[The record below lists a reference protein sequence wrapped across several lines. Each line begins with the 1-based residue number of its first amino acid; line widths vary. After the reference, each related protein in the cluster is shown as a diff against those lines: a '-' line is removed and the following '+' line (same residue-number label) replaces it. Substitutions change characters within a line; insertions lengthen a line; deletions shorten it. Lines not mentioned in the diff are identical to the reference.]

1 MRISVIGCGYL
12 GAVHAATLASMGHTV
27 VGIDVD
33 AAKVEQLGR
42 GAAPFFEPGL
52 DELLRDGIA
61 TARLSF
67 STDFADA
74 AGSQLHFLCVG
85 TPQSKTSGG
94 ADLSYVVAATEALL
108 PHLAAGSAV
117 VGKSTVPV
125 GTVDMLRGVLFPR
138 PDVLLGWNPEFLRQ
152 GTAVKDSLVPDRLV
166 YGVPEDGVPAD
177 SGPAG
182 PASSANS
189 GPANTG
195 PAGTGA
201 RNTGPA
207 NTGPASSANTGPADS
222 GAPNTGPAN
231 TGPASS
237 ANSGAAITA
246 ALDAVYAPLL
256 AAGIPRLV
264 CNFATAELIKSASN
278 AYLATKLSFINAM
291 AELCD
296 ATGTDVKQ
304 LGAAMGMDPRI
315 GGRYLH
321 AGLGFGGGC
330 LPKDIRSLRVQA
342 SGLGVDSVDQWMDVV
357 DSINRDQRARTVK
370 LAAELCGGQLSGRR
384 VTVLGAAFKPDTDDI
399 RDSPALDVAL
409 QLASAGAHVT
419 VTDPAAINNAWLR
432 YPQLRFEPST
442 SQALEGAELVL
453 LLTEWDEYA
462 ALSPADA
469 GALVRRRNLLDARN
483 VLDASV
489 WEADGWTVRGLGRG
503 SAPSPSAAGITAAGT
518 TAAKPSPT
526 KPSAATATQLSPA
539 GHRPG

>member
-1 MRISVIGCGYL
+1 MKISVIGCGYL

-33 AAKVEQLGR
+33 AAKVGQLGR

-52 DELLRDGIA
+52 DELLRDGVA
-61 TARLSF
+61 TGRLSF

-74 AGSQLHFLCVG
+74 AGARLHFLCVG
-85 TPQSKTSGG
+85 TPQSKTSDG
-94 ADLSYVVAATEALL
+94 ADLSYLVAATEALL

-125 GTVDMLRGVLFPR
+125 GTVDMLRGVLAPR

-166 YGVPEDGVPAD
+166 YGVPEDGR
-177 SGPAG
+177 SGNGSHAT
-182 PASSANS
+182 
-189 GPANTG
+189 NT
-195 PAGTGA
+195 
-201 RNTGPA
+201 
-207 NTGPASSANTGPADS
+207 S
-222 GAPNTGPAN
+222 
-231 TGPASS
+231 
-237 ANSGAAITA
+237 AAITA

-278 AYLATKLSFINAM
+278 AYLATKLSFINSM

-296 ATGTDVKQ
+296 ATGADVKQ

-330 LPKDIRSLRVQA
+330 LPKDIRSLRAQA
-342 SGLGVDSVDQWMDVV
+342 AGLGVDSVDRWMDVV
-357 DSINRDQRARTVK
+357 DSINRDQRSRTVG
-370 LAAELCGGQLSGRR
+370 LAAELCGGQLGGRR

-442 SQALEGAELVL
+442 AQALDGAELVL

-462 ALSPADA
+462 ALSPADT
-469 GALVRRRNLLDARN
+469 GALVRRRTLLDARN
-483 VLDASV
+483 VLDAAA
-489 WEADGWTVRGLGRG
+489 WEAEGWTVRGLGRG
-503 SAPSPSAAGITAAGT
+503 RTQTRRTQRHQTRPQRHQTQPHPPERGRAPAGATCPPSAEAHPPNQP
-518 TAAKPSPT
+518 AKTPPRH
-526 KPSAATATQLSPA
+526 PGWRPPVGATPMIS
-539 GHRPG
+539 

>member
-1 MRISVIGCGYL
+1 M
-12 GAVHAATLASMGHTV
+12 
-27 VGIDVD
+27 
-33 AAKVEQLGR
+33 
-42 GAAPFFEPGL
+42 
-52 DELLRDGIA
+52 
-61 TARLSF
+61 
-67 STDFADA
+67 
-74 AGSQLHFLCVG
+74 G
-85 TPQSKTSGG
+85 TPQSKTSDG
-94 ADLSYVVAATEALL
+94 ADLSYLVAATEALL

-125 GTVDMLRGVLFPR
+125 GTVDMLRGVLSPR

-166 YGVPEDGVPAD
+166 YGVPDDGSPGNGTARG
-177 SGPAG
+177 GPA
-182 PASSANS
+182 P
-189 GPANTG
+189 TG
-195 PAGTGA
+195 PAAHRPGATGA
-201 RNTGPA
+201 PRTGPA
-207 NTGPASSANTGPADS
+207 ATGAAT
-222 GAPNTGPAN
+222 T
-231 TGPASS
+231 
-237 ANSGAAITA
+237 GAAITA

-296 ATGTDVKQ
+296 ATGADVKQ
-304 LGAAMGMDPRI
+304 LGAAMGLDPRI

-342 SGLGVDSVDQWMDVV
+342 AGLGVDSVDRWMDVV
-357 DSINRDQRARTVK
+357 DSINRDQRSRTVGV
-370 LAAELCGGQLSGRR
+370 ARELCGGQLGGRR

-442 SQALEGAELVL
+442 AQALDGAELVL

-462 ALSPADA
+462 TLSPADA
-469 GALVRRRNLLDARN
+469 GALVRRRTLLDARN
-483 VLDASV
+483 VLDASALGSGRLDGPRPGPGPRSRNHRSRHHRNQARRC
-489 WEADGWTVRGLGRG
+489 EAQQRRHHQHPPERRGTPAGVTGHQLGPPAATRPPKRR
-503 SAPSPSAAGITAAGT
+503 APSLDASRRRDP
-518 TAAKPSPT
+518 
-526 KPSAATATQLSPA
+526 L
-539 GHRPG
+539 

>member
-1 MRISVIGCGYL
+1 VRISVIGCGYL
-12 GAVHAATLASMGHTV
+12 GAVHAATLASMGHSV

-61 TARLSF
+61 TGRLSF
-67 STDFADA
+67 SPDFADA
-74 AGSQLHFLCVG
+74 AGAELHFLCVG
-85 TPQSKTSGG
+85 TPQSKTSDG
-94 ADLSYVVAATEALL
+94 ADLSHLFAATGALL

-125 GTVDMLRGVLFPR
+125 GTVDMLGGVLDER

-152 GTAVKDSLVPDRLV
+152 GTAVRDSLVPDRLV
-166 YGVPEDGVPAD
+166 YGIPGDA
-177 SGPAG
+177 
-182 PASSANS
+182 
-189 GPANTG
+189 T
-195 PAGTGA
+195 T
-201 RNTGPA
+201 
-207 NTGPASSANTGPADS
+207 
-222 GAPNTGPAN
+222 
-231 TGPASS
+231 
-237 ANSGAAITA
+237 GAAITA
-246 ALDAVYAPLL
+246 ALDTVYAPLL

-296 ATGTDVKQ
+296 ATGADVQQ
-304 LGAAMGMDPRI
+304 LGSAMGLDPRI
-315 GGRYLH
+315 GSRYLH

-342 SGLGVDSVDQWMDVV
+342 AGLGVDSVDQWMGVV
-357 DSINRDQRARTVK
+357 DSINRDQRSRTVE
-370 LAAELCGGQLSGRR
+370 LARELCGGQLSGRR

-409 QLASAGAHVT
+409 RLASHGAHVT

-432 YPQLRFEPST
+432 CPQLRFEPCT
-442 SQALEGAELVL
+442 SRALEGAELVL

-462 ALSPADA
+462 SLQPADT
-469 GALVRRRNLLDARN
+469 GALVRRRILLDARN
-483 VLDASV
+483 VVDASV
-489 WEADGWTVRGLGRG
+489 WEAAGWTVRGLGRG
-503 SAPSPSAAGITAAGT
+503 RETRPGATRPSAAANHR
-518 TAAKPSPT
+518 PVQS
-526 KPSAATATQLSPA
+526 SATAEAPTP
-539 GHRPG
+539 